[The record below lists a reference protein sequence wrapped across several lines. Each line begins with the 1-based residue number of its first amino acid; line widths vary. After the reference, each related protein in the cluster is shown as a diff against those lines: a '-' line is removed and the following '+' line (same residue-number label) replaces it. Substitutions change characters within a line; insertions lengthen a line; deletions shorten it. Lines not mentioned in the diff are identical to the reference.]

1 VAISNWFL
9 RLQCYIYV
17 VQGSDSVIACLYDQK
32 KGRVDIEASWNTGS
46 PKRNRAIPNVRFIY
60 TITVAH
66 PEFWI
71 RGGRRHWPIAPP
83 ALFSRYCLH
92 APCLSPKIQLGT
104 GKPPPMGPGEACLP
118 NVFFSPFQDW
128 LGHCS
133 MVFCRDDVAV
143 NESVCRAY
151 RKC

>member
-1 VAISNWFL
+1 MAISNWFL

-71 RGGRRHWPIAPP
+71 RGGRRH
-83 ALFSRYCLH
+83 
-92 APCLSPKIQLGT
+92 
-104 GKPPPMGPGEACLP
+104 
-118 NVFFSPFQDW
+118 
-128 LGHCS
+128 
-133 MVFCRDDVAV
+133 
-143 NESVCRAY
+143 
-151 RKC
+151 